1 MNEVFEIATR
11 EKYRFPFRGSI
22 STEDLWDLNATQL
35 DIVYKNL
42 MAERRADQSDD
53 SLLAEK
59 KDNPELR
66 NKIAIVKY
74 IFDVKQKEVQ
84 NAKNEAERKAKKDK
98 LLTVLAQKQDE
109 NLHNMSE
116 EDLRKM
122 VEELG

>member
-35 DIVYKNL
+35 DMVYKNL

-59 KDNPELR
+59 KDNPELG

-98 LLTVLAQKQDE
+98 LLAVLAQKQDE